1 MEKQGIVS
9 ISRREHFLSE
19 ENALGTFHYCILR
32 RRASGAED
40 FTMAEIWALRM
51 RNFLQG
57 AAGIREEWYTDE
69 NTEVEVEWI
78 PLSLIDEAPIER
90 IERQTSGPEPESES
104 DP

>member
-1 MEKQGIVS
+1 MP
-9 ISRREHFLSE
+9 
-19 ENALGTFHYCILR
+19 LR
-32 RRASGAED
+32 NKRAGRFFASGQ
-40 FTMAEIWALRM
+40 RY
-51 RNFLQG
+51 LQG

-104 DP
+104 EP

>member
-1 MEKQGIVS
+1 
-9 ISRREHFLSE
+9 
-19 ENALGTFHYCILR
+19 
-32 RRASGAED
+32 
-40 FTMAEIWALRM
+40 M

-90 IERQTSGPEPESES
+90 IERQTSGREPESE
-104 DP
+104 PEP